1 LVPQAID
8 FGHTPA
14 GLSAEGNVRK
24 RPVMLATLSVR
35 IDPNAERIALESAL
49 EIGTSLIVANMLPL
63 PAYPMTFMVA
73 REHMTLPHEED
84 LEAVRATARRAAER
98 GIRTELLRIS
108 SRRPLT
114 AMIALIRERRPGLVV
129 LGPDV
134 SRTPRWRL
142 WLAGRRLRQGTDCL
156 VWIAPDG

>member
-1 LVPQAID
+1 MTHVID
-8 FGHTPA
+8 SGHTPA
-14 GLSAEGNVRK
+14 GLSADGSVRK

-35 IDPNAERIALESAL
+35 VDPNAERMALESAL
-49 EIGTSLIVANMLPL
+49 DAGTSLIVANMLPL
-63 PAYPMTFMVA
+63 PAYPMTFMLA
-73 REHMTLPHEED
+73 RDQLTLPQEED

-98 GIRTELLRIS
+98 GIRTELLRVS

-114 AMIALIRERRPGLVV
+114 ALIELIGERHPGLVV

-134 SRTPRWRL
+134 RRTPRWRL
-142 WLAGRRLRQGTDCL
+142 WLAGRRVRRQTDCL